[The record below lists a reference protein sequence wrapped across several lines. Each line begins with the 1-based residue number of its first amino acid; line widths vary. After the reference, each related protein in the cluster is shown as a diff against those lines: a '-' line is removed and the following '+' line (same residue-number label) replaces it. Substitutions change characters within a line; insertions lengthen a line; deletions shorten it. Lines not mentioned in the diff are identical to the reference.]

1 MCCISLPTS
10 IFNTEAYSSDESAAD
25 AIDMMEKMAENILTF
40 TNAEFGSIRV
50 IEISGQPWFIAKD
63 VASVLG
69 YLNTKDAIKSHVDE
83 EDKFIVKKS
92 DFPTLEIPN
101 RGMVAINESGLYSLI
116 MSSKLPTAKHNIVF

>member
-1 MCCISLPTS
+1 MCCISLSTS
-10 IFNTEAYSSDESAAD
+10 IFNTETYSSDESATD
-25 AIDMMEKMAENILTF
+25 TTMMENTAENIPTF

-83 EDKFIVKKS
+83 EDKFIVKS
-92 DFPTLEIPN
+92 RILRP
-101 RGMVAINESGLYSLI
+101 
-116 MSSKLPTAKHNIVF
+116 